1 MSDGLDE
8 LYQVSQAVL
17 SVTRQMSVRDVLQVI
32 VRSARSLVGARY
44 AALGVPDE
52 GDSFAEFVVDG
63 ISSAEWQAIGPLP
76 RRHGMLAVLLNEGKP
91 ERLADIRKDP
101 RFEGWPSAHPQ
112 MSHFLGV
119 PVRDG
124 DQVLGIIF
132 AANKTSAAA
141 AGRGFTERD
150 EEILSLFAAHA
161 AIALTNA
168 RLYERSQELS
178 VMQERSRLARDLHD
192 AVTQKV
198 FSIRAHARAATVL
211 AARDPMDAARVR
223 TEIEVIGALGAEA
236 HAELRAVI
244 DGLAPP
250 DLEAAGLA
258 ESLRRYAVLAGRAH
272 GVPVTFT
279 AGALPALGPRAEAA
293 LYRVAQEALHNA
305 LRHAG
310 ASGVRVALSRAARRV
325 VLEVSDDGHGFVP
338 EAPSSGLG
346 LASMRERA
354 SAAGAALTIRSGET
368 GTLVRMTVPVKAG
381 PVKAGA
387 VKAGVVKAGA
397 GQGRGGQ
404 GEPGQGGAGHE
415 GARQGG
421 RRAMTRPI
429 SVLIVDDHPVVRRGL
444 RVLLEVQDGIEV
456 AGEAGDGTA
465 ALALDAEH
473 APDVILLDLKLPGMD
488 GIAVLSEL
496 RSRDSAARVLVLT
509 SATEPASAS
518 LAVRSGAAGVLYKDV
533 DPDALVRAIRSVHDG
548 HLLLASEAAGPLV
561 RSAGTWGPGV
571 GLDTLTSRER
581 EVLAELTKGRSNR
594 EIARA
599 LGVSEKTVKA
609 HVSSVLAK
617 LGVQDRTQAA
627 LLAVR
632 NQL

>member
-63 ISSAEWQAIGPLP
+63 ISWAEWQAIGPLP
-76 RRHGMLAVLLNEGKP
+76 RRHGMLAALLNEGKP

-101 RFEGWPSAHPQ
+101 RFEGWPSAHPR
-112 MSHFLGV
+112 MSHFLGM

-124 DQVLGIIF
+124 DRVLGIIF

-168 RLYERSQELS
+168 RLYERSHELS

-192 AVTQKV
+192 AVTQKL
-198 FSIRAHARAATVL
+198 FSIRAHARAAAVL
-211 AARDPMDAARVR
+211 AARDPVDAARVR
-223 TEIEVIGALGAEA
+223 AEIEVVGALGAEA

-250 DLEAAGLA
+250 DLATAGLA

-272 GVPVTFT
+272 GVPVTF
-279 AGALPALGPRAEAA
+279 AADDLPALGPRAEAA

-305 LRHAG
+305 LQHAG
-310 ASGVRVALSRAARRV
+310 ASGVRVALSNSAGSKSAGSKSRASRRV

-338 EAPSSGLG
+338 EAPSGGLG

-354 SAAGAALTIRSGET
+354 AAAGAALTIRSGPT
-368 GTLVRMTVPVKAG
+368 GTMVRMTVPVKAVPVTTG
-381 PVKAGA
+381 PVKG
-387 VKAGVVKAGA
+387 
-397 GQGRGGQ
+397 
-404 GEPGQGGAGHE
+404 
-415 GARQGG
+415 GG
-421 RRAMTRPI
+421 R
-429 SVLIVDDHPVVRRGL
+429 
-444 RVLLEVQDGIEV
+444 
-456 AGEAGDGTA
+456 
-465 ALALDAEH
+465 
-473 APDVILLDLKLPGMD
+473 
-488 GIAVLSEL
+488 
-496 RSRDSAARVLVLT
+496 
-509 SATEPASAS
+509 
-518 LAVRSGAAGVLYKDV
+518 
-533 DPDALVRAIRSVHDG
+533 
-548 HLLLASEAAGPLV
+548 
-561 RSAGTWGPGV
+561 
-571 GLDTLTSRER
+571 
-581 EVLAELTKGRSNR
+581 
-594 EIARA
+594 
-599 LGVSEKTVKA
+599 
-609 HVSSVLAK
+609 
-617 LGVQDRTQAA
+617 
-627 LLAVR
+627 
-632 NQL
+632 

>member
-63 ISSAEWQAIGPLP
+63 ISDAEWAAIGPLP

-101 RFEGWPSAHPQ
+101 RFEGWPAAHPQ

-132 AANKTSAAA
+132 AANKVSAAA

-168 RLYERSQELS
+168 RLYERSRELS
-178 VMQERSRLARDLHD
+178 VLQERSRLARDLHD
-192 AVTQKV
+192 AVTQKL
-198 FSIRAHARAATVL
+198 FSIRAHARAAAVL
-211 AARDPMDAARVR
+211 AAREPVDAERVR
-223 TEIEVIGALGAEA
+223 AEIEVVGELGAEA

-279 AGALPALGPRAEAA
+279 AACLPRAGAEGGGGALPGGAGGAAQRAAA
-293 LYRVAQEALHNA
+293 RRA
-305 LRHAG
+305 RP
-310 ASGVRVALSRAARRV
+310 ASRVALSRTAAPGRAGGVRRRARVRARARRPAGSGWPRCASARRRRAAR
-325 VLEVSDDGHGFVP
+325 
-338 EAPSSGLG
+338 
-346 LASMRERA
+346 
-354 SAAGAALTIRSGET
+354 
-368 GTLVRMTVPVKAG
+368 
-381 PVKAGA
+381 
-387 VKAGVVKAGA
+387 
-397 GQGRGGQ
+397 
-404 GEPGQGGAGHE
+404 
-415 GARQGG
+415 
-421 RRAMTRPI
+421 
-429 SVLIVDDHPVVRRGL
+429 
-444 RVLLEVQDGIEV
+444 
-456 AGEAGDGTA
+456 
-465 ALALDAEH
+465 
-473 APDVILLDLKLPGMD
+473 
-488 GIAVLSEL
+488 
-496 RSRDSAARVLVLT
+496 
-509 SATEPASAS
+509 
-518 LAVRSGAAGVLYKDV
+518 
-533 DPDALVRAIRSVHDG
+533 
-548 HLLLASEAAGPLV
+548 
-561 RSAGTWGPGV
+561 
-571 GLDTLTSRER
+571 
-581 EVLAELTKGRSNR
+581 
-594 EIARA
+594 
-599 LGVSEKTVKA
+599 
-609 HVSSVLAK
+609 
-617 LGVQDRTQAA
+617 
-627 LLAVR
+627 
-632 NQL
+632 